1 MQTTTQTW
9 YSGDWKSKNNV
20 QAPYNGVKIIA
31 ESNYDNAKKLVDVTV
46 TFIDFTMNDQGISST
61 VILDKVNAWY
71 TIPIPEKKGIKPTE
85 PNNDFTITNIYYSD
99 KEEVRLESNDSGIF
113 LRIQFIYGLPY
124 QKREE
129 LGFILRI
136 DEFLKEY

>member
-1 MQTTTQTW
+1 MQTTIQTW
-9 YSGDWKSKNNV
+9 YSGDWRSKNNV

-46 TFIDFTMNDQGISST
+46 TFIDFTMNNQGISSA
-61 VILDKVNAWY
+61 VILDKVNTWY
-71 TIPIPEKKGIKPTE
+71 TIPIPERKGVE
-85 PNNDFTITNIYYSD
+85 PIETNDDFTITQIQQNTQ
-99 KEEVRLESNDSGIF
+99 EEVRLENNDSGIF
-113 LRIQFIYGLPY
+113 LRIQFRYGLPH

>member
-1 MQTTTQTW
+1 MRTTPQTW
-9 YSGDWKSKNNV
+9 YSGDWKSKNNE

-61 VILDKVNAWY
+61 VILDKINTWY
-71 TIPIPEKKGIKPTE
+71 SIPIPEKKGVKPTRV
-85 PNNDFTITNIYYSD
+85 NDGFTITQIQQNGQ
-99 KEEVRLESNDSGIF
+99 EVRLESNDSGIF
-113 LRIQFIYGLPY
+113 LVIQFTYGLPH

-129 LGFILRI
+129 IGFILRI
-136 DEFLKEY
+136 NEFLKEY